1 MSAAHKDDQ
10 VLDLGSE
17 KYSDYHSAIL
27 LASASIVA
35 FAGAA
40 AAEVSFGGDAK
51 LGYNDDVEDG
61 FYWDA
66 GLTAKLSQDL
76 DNGLTVAASLDI
88 DLTRNNAGSLGPVT
102 TSDWVV
108 TVSSETASL
117 AFGDVATAASTFAF
131 ANDMDGGIND
141 HTEDYAGENDSGIL
155 AKASFGDF
163 SIAASTIIEDSA
175 NGSTLTGAGDNGAT
189 QIAVA
194 GSFGGI
200 NVGLLSVQDE
210 TLAGIAQDDA
220 MLVSLGGTFGGVDVT
235 LNAGNVNDVDRM
247 GLDLGYTVGDVV
259 LGAYYMQDDAAGAE
273 DMYGVKATYTAG
285 AVTVKGY
292 YTENRGNVDGDN
304 EYSVAVAY
312 DMGNGLV
319 INAGLIDGETA
330 GGTDD
335 DQYNYI
341 VADYNLGGGASF
353 LVSYAD
359 ANDDA
364 TANSNDIDTTLGGY
378 ELKSGLT
385 AQLKLAF

>member
-1 MSAAHKDDQ
+1 MK
-10 VLDLGSE
+10 
-17 KYSDYHSAIL
+17 KIL
-27 LASASIVA
+27 LASVALTA

-40 AAEVSFGGDAK
+40 AAEVNFAGDAK
-51 LGYNDDVEDG
+51 LGYNDDVQDG

-88 DLTRNNAGSLGPVT
+88 DLTKNNAQSLGAVT

-108 TVSSETASL
+108 TISNADGSL

-131 ANDMDGGIND
+131 VGDMDAEIND
-141 HTEDYAGENDSGIL
+141 HVEDYAGTNDSGLL
-155 AKASFGDF
+155 AKYAMGDF
-163 SIAASTIIEDSA
+163 SIAASTIID
-175 NGSTLTGAGDNGAT
+175 NGTNGAPGADGAT
-189 QIAVA
+189 QVA
-194 GSFGGI
+194 AAATLGGI
-200 NVGLLSVQDE
+200 NVGILSVADE
-210 TLAGIAQDDA
+210 TLASIAQDDA
-220 MLVSLGGTFGGVDVT
+220 LLVSLGGTFAGVDVT
-235 LNAGNVNDVDRM
+235 VNAGNVNNVDRM
-247 GLDLGYTVGDVV
+247 GVAVSYAMGDYT
-259 LGAYYMQDDAAGAE
+259 LGASYSDDDAHAE
-273 DMYGVKATYTAG
+273 ATTQVSVAYASGPLSAKAYYTNNRSGVKDAY
-285 AVTVKGY
+285 
-292 YTENRGNVDGDN
+292 ES
-304 EYSVAVAY
+304 SVAVAY

-319 INAGLIDGETA
+319 INVGAIDGDDKTA
-330 GGTDD
+330 GRSTDN

-364 TANSNDIDTTLGGY
+364 TANSADIDTTLGGY

>member
-1 MSAAHKDDQ
+1 MK
-10 VLDLGSE
+10 
-17 KYSDYHSAIL
+17 KIL

-40 AAEVSFGGDAK
+40 AAEVNFAGDAK

-66 GLTAKLSQDL
+66 GLTAKLSQEL

-88 DLTRNNAGSLGPVT
+88 DLTKNNAGSLGAVT

-141 HTEDYAGENDSGIL
+141 HTEDYANGNDSGIL
-155 AKASFGDF
+155 AQASFGDF
-163 SIAASTIIEDSA
+163 SIAASTIIDDSA
-175 NGSTLTGAGDNGAT
+175 AGSSFSSTSAGAGDNGAT
-189 QIAVA
+189 QVAVA
-194 GSFGGI
+194 GSFGDVNFGI
-200 NVGLLSVQDE
+200 LSVQDE

-220 MLVSLGGTFGGVDVT
+220 MLVSFGGTFAGVDVT
-235 LNAGNVNDVDRM
+235 LNAGNVNDVDRV

-259 LGAYYMQDDAAGAE
+259 LGVYYMQDDATGAE
-273 DMYGVKATYTAG
+273 DMYGMKATYTAG
-285 AVTVKGY
+285 AVTATGY

-304 EYSVAVAY
+304 EWSVAVAY

-319 INAGLIDGETA
+319 INAGIIDGETSGTTSGVA
-330 GGTDD
+330 NTDD

-341 VADYNLGGGASF
+341 AADYNLGGGASF

-359 ANDDA
+359 ANNDA
-364 TANSNDIDTTLGGY
+364 TLNSNDIDTTLGGY

>member
-1 MSAAHKDDQ
+1 MK
-10 VLDLGSE
+10 
-17 KYSDYHSAIL
+17 KIL

-88 DLTRNNAGSLGPVT
+88 DLTRDSAQSLGAVKS
-102 TSDWVV
+102 SDWVV
-108 TVSSETASL
+108 TISSETASL

-141 HTEDYAGENDSGIL
+141 HVEDYAGDDDNGLL

-163 SIAASTIIEDSA
+163 SIAASTIIDDSA
-175 NGSTLTGAGDNGAT
+175 AATGEDGAT
-189 QIAVA
+189 QVAVA

-200 NVGLLSVQDE
+200 NVGLLSVQEE
-210 TLAGIAQDDA
+210 TNASIAQDDA
-220 MLVSLGGTFGGVDVT
+220 MLVSIGGTFGGVDVT

-341 VADYNLGGGASF
+341 VADYSLGGGASF

>member
-1 MSAAHKDDQ
+1 MK
-10 VLDLGSE
+10 
-17 KYSDYHSAIL
+17 KIL

-40 AAEVSFGGDAK
+40 AAEVNFAGDAK

-66 GLTAKLSQDL
+66 GLTAKLSQEL
-76 DNGLTVAASLDI
+76 DNGVSVAASLDI
-88 DLTRNNAGSLGPVT
+88 DLAKTTAGAVGAVSA
-102 TSDWVV
+102 SDWVV
-108 TVSSETASL
+108 TISNADGSL

-131 ANDMDGGIND
+131 VGDMDAGIND
-141 HTEDYAGENDSGIL
+141 HSEDYAASDAGLL
-155 AKASFGDF
+155 AQYSLGDF
-163 SIAASTIIEDSA
+163 SVAASA
-175 NGSTLTGAGDNGAT
+175 QLAATGTGNAATNMAGADGAT
-189 QIAVA
+189 QVAAA

-200 NVGLLSVQDE
+200 NVGILSVADE
-210 TLAGIAQDDA
+210 TDTDIAQNDA
-220 MLVSLGGTFGGVDVT
+220 LLVSLGGTFAGLDVT
-235 LNAGNVNDVDRM
+235 VNAGNVNDVDRM
-247 GLDLGYTVGDVV
+247 GVAVSYAVGDYT
-259 LGAYYMQDDAAGAE
+259 LGASYSDDDGNAE
-273 DMYGVKATYTAG
+273 ATTQVSVAYASG
-285 AVTVKGY
+285 PLSAKGY
-292 YTENRGNVDGDN
+292 YTDNRGGVNGDD
-304 EYSVAVAY
+304 EWSVAVAY

-319 INAGLIDGETA
+319 INAGMIDGDTA
-330 GGTDD
+330 GAGTDD

-364 TANSNDIDTTLGGY
+364 TANSADIDTTLGGY

>member
-1 MSAAHKDDQ
+1 MK
-10 VLDLGSE
+10 
-17 KYSDYHSAIL
+17 KIL

-40 AAEVSFGGDAK
+40 AAEVNFAGDAK

-88 DLTRNNAGSLGPVT
+88 DLTRDNAGSLGNVT

-108 TVSSETASL
+108 TLSNADGSL
-117 AFGDVATAASTFAF
+117 SFGDVATAASTFAF
-131 ANDMDGGIND
+131 VGDMDAGIND
-141 HTEDYAGENDSGIL
+141 HTEDYTTTLAGAAAATANNDGLL
-155 AKASFGDF
+155 AKYSFGDF
-163 SIAASTIIEDSA
+163 SIAASTQINDEGATGED
-175 NGSTLTGAGDNGAT
+175 GAT
-189 QIAVA
+189 QVA
-194 GSFGGI
+194 AAATLGGI
-200 NVGLLSVQDE
+200 NVGILSVSDE
-210 TLAGIAQDDA
+210 AAGVVSDA
-220 MLVSLGGTFGGVDVT
+220 AINDALLVSLGGTFAGVDVT
-235 LNAGNVNDVDRM
+235 VNAGNVNNVDRM
-247 GLDLGYTVGDVV
+247 GVAVSYAVGDYT
-259 LGAYYMQDDAAGAE
+259 LGASLSDDDGNAE
-273 DMYGVKATYTAG
+273 VTTSYSVAYAAG
-285 AVTVKGY
+285 AVTAKGY
-292 YTENRGNVDGDN
+292 YTDNRGGVNGDN
-304 EYSVAVAY
+304 EWSVAVAY

-319 INAGLIDGETA
+319 INAGIIDGETA
-330 GGTDD
+330 GAGTDD

-341 VADYNLGGGASF
+341 AADYSLGGGASF

-359 ANDDA
+359 ANNDA